1 MFVFWVAV
9 VVVVRLVSWC
19 VVVVVVAVLLFVVHA
34 VVDVVV
40 CHVRFVSSSA
50 VRYVAVVVDLLFG
63 SCRGVCIWCCSG
75 RWVAL
80 YRSC

>member
-1 MFVFWVAV
+1 MFVFWFAV

-19 VVVVVVAVLLFVVHA
+19 VGVVVVVLLFVVHA

-50 VRYVAVVVDLLFG
+50 VRYVAVVVDPLFG